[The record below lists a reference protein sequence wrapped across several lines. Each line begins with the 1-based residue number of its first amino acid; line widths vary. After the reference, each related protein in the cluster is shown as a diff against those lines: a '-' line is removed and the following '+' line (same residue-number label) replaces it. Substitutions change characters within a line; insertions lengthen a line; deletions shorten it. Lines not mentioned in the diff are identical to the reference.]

1 MAFRSVPRPSSP
13 PGAKAS
19 TECPYHTPIQWSDV
33 RCQRHSRQF
42 SQAAAQRQRDR
53 STLGGTIAGPTRGEP
68 RCPAGSFRLDLNHL
82 RHGTRIFV
90 HSLRRTDII
99 RINSHN
105 ASEHSPSDLGARAR
119 AQHPRR
125 GLEAT
130 DTLSRSDINRSGDP
144 SFVSGGRRSETSDT
158 RHLITN
164 DRLRAQRRTRT

>member
-1 MAFRSVPRPSSP
+1 VAFRSVPRPSSP

-33 RCQRHSRQF
+33 RCQGSVVRFPTTDHRPPRPFHPGRHDR
-42 SQAAAQRQRDR
+42 R
-53 STLGGTIAGPTRGEP
+53 STTRGEP

-82 RHGTRIFV
+82 RHRTRMFV

-105 ASEHSPSDLGARAR
+105 VSEHSRPDLGARGR
-119 AQHPRR
+119 AQNPER
-125 GLEAT
+125 GVETA

>member
-33 RCQRHSRQF
+33 RCQGSVVRFQTTDLRHPKPFHPGR
-42 SQAAAQRQRDR
+42 RDR
-53 STLGGTIAGPTRGEP
+53 RRPTRGEP
-68 RCPAGSFRLDLNHL
+68 RCPAGSFRLDLNRL
-82 RHGTRIFV
+82 RHRTRMFV

-105 ASEHSPSDLGARAR
+105 ASEHSRPDLGARAR
-119 AQHPRR
+119 AQNPKR
-125 GLEAT
+125 GVEAT

-144 SFVSGGRRSETSDT
+144 SSVAGGRRSETPDT
-158 RHLITN
+158 
-164 DRLRAQRRTRT
+164 